1 MLLLVWRLSVGCFW
15 GFLGLVLVL
24 DCLWVP
30 CLLLLGWLSN
40 LDACTENP
48 FSHSHKENYV
58 FNSHLILQMNQ
69 NGTLL
74 ICDMTE
80 MGMPSLNFECN
91 QKNE

>member
-1 MLLLVWRLSVGCFW
+1 MFSLQGILFSLQTSLFYPVECINSLFDFI
-15 GFLGLVLVL
+15 GFDLMNVLK
-24 DCLWVP
+24 
-30 CLLLLGWLSN
+30 N
-40 LDACTENP
+40 
-48 FSHSHKENYV
+48 KKV
-58 FNSHLILQMNQ
+58 FKSYLILQMNQ

>member
-1 MLLLVWRLSVGCFW
+1 MN
-15 GFLGLVLVL
+15 VLK
-24 DCLWVP
+24 D
-30 CLLLLGWLSN
+30 
-40 LDACTENP
+40 
-48 FSHSHKENYV
+48 KKV

>member
-1 MLLLVWRLSVGCFW
+1 MRKYGMLYDFA
-15 GFLGLVLVL
+15 
-24 DCLWVP
+24 D
-30 CLLLLGWLSN
+30 
-40 LDACTENP
+40 D
-48 FSHSHKENYV
+48 
-58 FNSHLILQMNQ
+58 Q